1 MFYKCSKL
9 VLTKILP
16 DELKEG
22 HLENRLKEEYKH
34 IMLPAKDFCCSRYPK
49 KYNVSRT
56 VDPDL
61 CQKAF
66 NKQRDFTFG
75 IFSAGL
81 NYLY

>member
-1 MFYKCSKL
+1 MWFFTRSLISIRINTFRNAEPRRNTDY
-9 VLTKILP
+9 I
-16 DELKEG
+16 
-22 HLENRLKEEYKH
+22 EYPEHKH
-34 IMLPAKDFCCSRYPK
+34 IMLPAKDF
-49 KYNVSRT
+49 YNVSRT

-66 NKQRDFTFG
+66 NKQRDFAFG